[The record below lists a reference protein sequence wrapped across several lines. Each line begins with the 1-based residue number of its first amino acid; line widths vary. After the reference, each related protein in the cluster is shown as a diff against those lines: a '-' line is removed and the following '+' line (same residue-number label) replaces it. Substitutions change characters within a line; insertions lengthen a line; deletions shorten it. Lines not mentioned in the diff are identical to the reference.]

1 MDLGPM
7 TLYQT
12 CRYPVP
18 EERIESTLQH
28 LPQGTRLSFLNDSQL
43 FEDMVRRNNTRLQA
57 LFNGLKRFPHKVDVW
72 RYAMLLER
80 GGLYMDAD
88 AQLGPEML
96 STDIWASSDAI
107 LVYDNHLDNIY
118 NGFMYMRTPGS
129 PILRRV
135 LERMIHRGTGG
146 GVNTL
151 RMYHYN
157 LVYLR
162 EEVEARIGRSCKSL
176 KHAIEHL
183 RLRPNAH
190 EGNGSSNGLN
200 LTLLTR
206 RKSLSIVDD
215 YGRQLILVRNTTG
228 WGGCKVR
235 SAVAAGME
243 RPW

>member
-1 MDLGPM
+1 
-7 TLYQT
+7 
-12 CRYPVP
+12 
-18 EERIESTLQH
+18 
-28 LPQGTRLSFLNDSQL
+28 
-43 FEDMVRRNNTRLQA
+43 
-57 LFNGLKRFPHKVDVW
+57 
-72 RYAMLLER
+72 MLLER

-118 NGFMYMRTPGS
+118 NGFVYMRTQSHPTPRTGAHDS
-129 PILRRV
+129 PRCGRWCEHASNVPLQSS
-135 LERMIHRGTGG
+135 LSPGG
-146 GVNTL
+146 GGG
-151 RMYHYN
+151 
-157 LVYLR
+157 
-162 EEVEARIGRSCKSL
+162 IGRSCKSL

-215 YGRQLILVRNTTG
+215 DGRQLILVRNTTG

>member
-162 EEVEARIGRSCKSL
+162 EEVEALAEAASRSST
-176 KHAIEHL
+176 
-183 RLRPNAH
+183 P
-190 EGNGSSNGLN
+190 SSTFGCVQMHTRATEVATGL
-200 LTLLTR
+200 T
-206 RKSLSIVDD
+206 
-215 YGRQLILVRNTTG
+215 
-228 WGGCKVR
+228 
-235 SAVAAGME
+235 
-243 RPW
+243 

>member
-1 MDLGPM
+1 M
-7 TLYQT
+7 
-12 CRYPVP
+12 
-18 EERIESTLQH
+18 
-28 LPQGTRLSFLNDSQL
+28 
-43 FEDMVRRNNTRLQA
+43 
-57 LFNGLKRFPHKVDVW
+57 
-72 RYAMLLER
+72 
-80 GGLYMDAD
+80 
-88 AQLGPEML
+88 
-96 STDIWASSDAI
+96 
-107 LVYDNHLDNIY
+107 
-118 NGFMYMRTPGS
+118 
-129 PILRRV
+129 
-135 LERMIHRGTGG
+135 
-146 GVNTL
+146 NTL

-190 EGNGSSNGLN
+190 PGNGSSNGLN

-215 YGRQLILVRNTTG
+215 DGRQLILVRNTTV